1 MAYYIFVEN
10 GKING
15 SGECECLTEGF
26 KNIEVTEEVYND
38 FIEDADRYIY
48 QDGEIIPNP
57 DYEEIKAN
65 ERKTEFESKFI
76 QTSWGW
82 YRKQPKGYANAPQS
96 IDIIFNIVNASGGF
110 TEQVANM
117 MLFYQQPDYDNA
129 EECTEEWLVEHQ
141 YKHEPC
147 SIQEFMQFYIAFQ
160 TAWANDQYKSNG
172 ETLDVDTTQ

>member
-1 MAYYIFVEN
+1 MYYIFVEN

-26 KNIEVTEEVYND
+26 ENIEVTEEIYNN

-65 ERKTEFESKFI
+65 ERKAEFESKFI
-76 QTSWGW
+76 QTIWGW

-96 IDIIFNIVNASGGF
+96 IDIIFNIVNASGSF

-129 EECTEEWLVEHQ
+129 EECTEEWLVAHQ

-160 TAWANDQYKSNG
+160 TAWANDQYKS
-172 ETLDVDTTQ
+172 EPPAST

>member
-1 MAYYIFVEN
+1 MTYYIHTEN
-10 GKING
+10 NKII
-15 SGECECLTEGF
+15 SCGECPMDEPF
-26 KNIEVTEEVYND
+26 QSIEVTEEIYNN

-48 QDGEIIPNP
+48 QDGEIISNP

-65 ERKTEFESKFI
+65 ERKAEFESKFI
-76 QTSWGW
+76 QTIWGW

-110 TEQVANM
+110 TEQVADM
-117 MLFYQQPDYDNA
+117 MLFYQQPDFDNA

>member
-1 MAYYIFVEN
+1 MYYIFLEN
-10 GKING
+10 DKLGG
-15 SGECECLTEGF
+15 CGECECLNEEVQ
-26 KNIEVTEEVYND
+26 NIQVTEEVYNN
-38 FIEDADRYIY
+38 YINDPNLY
-48 QDGEIIPNP
+48 IWNGSEVVENP

-76 QTSWGW
+76 QTIWGW

-117 MLFYQQPDYDNA
+117 MLFYQQPDFDKPD
-129 EECTEEWLVEHQ
+129 ECTEEWLIEHQ

-160 TAWANDQYKSNG
+160 TAWANDQYKSG
-172 ETLDVDTTQ
+172 ETP

>member
-1 MAYYIFVEN
+1 MTYYAFIQDN
-10 GKING
+10 KING
-15 SGECECLTEGF
+15 AGQCPCLNEEIQ
-26 KNIEVTEEVYND
+26 NIEISEEVFNAI
-38 FIEDADRYIY
+38 IEDKDRYIW
-48 QDGEIIPNP
+48 DGTNVVVNP

-65 ERKTEFESKFI
+65 ERKAEFESKFI

-110 TEQVANM
+110 TEQVADM
-117 MLFYQQPDYDNA
+117 MLFYQQPDFDNP

-147 SIQEFMQFYIAFQ
+147 SIQEFLQFYIAFQ
-160 TAWANDQYKSNG
+160 TAWANDQYKSSG
-172 ETLDVDTTQ
+172 ETSDVDT

>member
-1 MAYYIFVEN
+1 MTYYIHIEN
-10 GKING
+10 NKIIS
-15 SGECECLTEGF
+15 SGECPMDEPF
-26 KNIEVTEEVYND
+26 QSIEVTEELYND
-38 FIEDADRYIY
+38 FTEDTDRYIWN
-48 QDGEIIPNP
+48 GTEIIPNP

-65 ERKTEFESKFI
+65 ERKAEFESKFI
-76 QTSWGW
+76 QTIWGW

-117 MLFYQQPDYDNA
+117 MLFYKQPDYDNA
-129 EECTEEWLVEHQ
+129 EECTEEWLVAHQ

-160 TAWANDQYKSNG
+160 TAWANDQYKTNG
-172 ETLDVDTTQ
+172 ETSVDT